1 MLGSVR
7 ERGCGAGRVRSRP
20 SIASQAVPQVESWQL
35 GATLLVPGFAC
46 HSGRK
51 LPSVFHLPPLL
62 LAPNQSSRAGFPFP
76 PPPFVPTHWNALWAG
91 RPLKPLSN
99 PEPLETYSSHLSAA
113 GCLPFLSLPRPPPPP
128 ASLSPPS
135 SSQVKLYFCEL
146 SFLLLRAFQTA
157 ARVSSLHAYNTDHTA
172 LIVSD
177 FQIYPPYQNEFDTF

>member
-7 ERGCGAGRVRSRP
+7 ELGCGAGRVRSRP

-113 GCLPFLSLPRPPPPP
+113 GCLPFLSLPRPPTPPPP
-128 ASLSPPS
+128 APPS
-135 SSQVKLYFCEL
+135 PLPPAPLPSPRPPLPKSNFTSVNSHSSYSAPFRQPPG
-146 SFLLLRAFQTA
+146 FLLCMHTTLIT
-157 ARVSSLHAYNTDHTA
+157 LH
-172 LIVSD
+172 
-177 FQIYPPYQNEFDTF
+177 